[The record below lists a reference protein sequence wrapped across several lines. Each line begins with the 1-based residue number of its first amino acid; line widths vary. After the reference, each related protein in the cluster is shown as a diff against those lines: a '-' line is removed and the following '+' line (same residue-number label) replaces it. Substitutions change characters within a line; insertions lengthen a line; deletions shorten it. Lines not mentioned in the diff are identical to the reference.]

1 VIVGGCFAGISAA
14 TKKASGELLTTEQV
28 AERMKVTREHVS
40 DLLRSGKLIGTK
52 IGRDW
57 VINSNDI
64 PSDDERVK
72 RGRPSK
78 KTSAK
83 SASKKVTNTPT
94 TTKDDDEEDE

>member
-1 VIVGGCFAGISAA
+1 MKKKA

-40 DLLRSGKLIGTK
+40 DMLRSGKLTGTK

-78 KTSAK
+78 KTSAR
-83 SASKKVTNTPT
+83 SALKKATSTPAT
-94 TTKDDDEEDE
+94 TPSDNDEDDE